1 MGDNDSLCERAGFA
15 FHEFVPRERGKGE
28 TMKQDETT
36 SEEFIRLMQV
46 LAGDKDLQQW
56 FLSLEKLPENLR
68 YSHIRGMAE
77 RMHADKVDHDL
88 VEALRSLTSPE
99 VYKAAASTIRD
110 FSR

>member
-1 MGDNDSLCERAGFA
+1 LGDNESHCERVAFA
-15 FHEFVPRERGKGE
+15 FHELVHRERGKGD
-28 TMKQDETT
+28 TMKQVETA

-68 YSHIRGMAE
+68 YSLIRGMAE
-77 RMHADKVDHDL
+77 RMHADKIDRDL